1 MYIIIHGAP
10 KLDIHGGERY
20 HRPSRGN
27 RSNNKKSFEFNIKQ
41 YFIINICI
49 LYMYTQYKNLVRALI
64 SPVSTQYNNTVR
76 TF

>member
-41 YFIINICI
+41 YFI
-49 LYMYTQYKNLVRALI
+49 MYTQYKNLVRALI